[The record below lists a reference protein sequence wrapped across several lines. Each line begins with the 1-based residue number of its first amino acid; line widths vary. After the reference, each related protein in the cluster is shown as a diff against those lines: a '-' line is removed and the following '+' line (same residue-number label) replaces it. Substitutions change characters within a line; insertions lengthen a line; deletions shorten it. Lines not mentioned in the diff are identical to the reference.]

1 MTCIITPILKY
12 LERIIPKCGLIFI
25 NQMHVVYG
33 LKPRE
38 KNIKNFNSIKGI
50 VALNP
55 EYLQRLHFIFC

>member
-33 LKPRE
+33 LKPRG

-55 EYLQRLHFIFC
+55 EYL